1 MTTEILE
8 ILIGKYID
16 GEITNAEQYVLD
28 AELKSN
34 PKAREL
40 LEQLQNLH
48 ESTCPVVSSKILEP
62 GKTTEEIFNQAWQ
75 QAEYTSKRII
85 KPAVKLRFAAGVAV
99 GLIIGLILH
108 FTSAIQPQQQ
118 SSSQQHEPIAQEIN
132 TQPNSE
138 ITSPQLLPYNSNAN
152 VIRNVDWYSF
162 TDEDGDQ
169 WLIEG
174 LNENIIKPAVYN
186 EGL

>member
-16 GEITNAEQYVLD
+16 SEITNAEQCVLE

-34 PKAREL
+34 SKAKEL
-40 LEQLQNLH
+40 LEQLRNLH
-48 ESTCPVVSSKILEP
+48 EQTSSTISSEILEP
-62 GKTTEEIFNQAWQ
+62 RKTTEEIFEQAWQ
-75 QAEYTSKRII
+75 QADLISKHVR
-85 KPAVKLRFAAGVAV
+85 KPVVKLRFAAGVAV

-132 TQPNSE
+132 TQPNPE
-138 ITSPQLLPYNSNAN
+138 ITSPQLLPYNNNAN

>member
-8 ILIGKYID
+8 ILIGTYID
-16 GEITNAEQYVLD
+16 GEITNAEQCVLEV
-28 AELKSN
+28 ELKSN
-34 PKAREL
+34 PKAKEL

-48 ESTCPVVSSKILEP
+48 ESTCPVISSEILEP
-62 GKTTEEIFNQAWQ
+62 GKTTEEIFEQAWQ
-75 QAEYTSKRII
+75 QANLTSKYTI
-85 KPAVKLRFAAGVAV
+85 KPTVKLRFAAGVAV
-99 GLIIGLILH
+99 GLIIGLIFH
-108 FTSAIQPQQQ
+108 FTSAVQSRQQSNNQQQ
-118 SSSQQHEPIAQEIN
+118 EPIAKEIN
-132 TQPNSE
+132 TQPNPE
-138 ITSPQLLPYNSNAN
+138 MASPQLLPYNNSEN
-152 VIRNVDWYSF
+152 VIRNVDWYRF